1 MSDHHLRTRMPGAP
15 APAAAPAPRGPGLR
29 TAAALRAA
37 APALAVYAAVR
48 ALGLL
53 VLWLA
58 AHASGKDPVV
68 RLSGRWDSVWYQRIA
83 ENGYGHTVTLPD
95 GALHSDLAFF
105 PLLPALERGISE
117 VTPLTLGGAGLLVAW
132 TAGLLAAWGI
142 YAVGAQ
148 LYGRRT
154 GVVLAAL
161 WGVYPTAFVQSMAYT
176 ETLFTALAAW
186 ALYAVLRGR
195 WLPAGALCVLAGL
208 TRPSAAALIAALAIT
223 AAATLVREFR
233 AGGRTGPLLRRNAR
247 MLAGV
252 ALAPLGWL
260 AYVVFV
266 AVREGSPFAYFE
278 VQAQWG
284 NNIDGGRALAA
295 FIAGLPLPAAL
306 GLCAALGLLGW
317 LVVLCVRQRQ
327 PLPVLV
333 YTVAIVVISLIGAGY
348 FGSRPRLMMP
358 AFPLL
363 LPPAVALAR
372 LRGGWGARG
381 GVRAEASDPAA
392 GAEQPAATVAGAD
405 RGAPP
410 PPGAAERS
418 PVLTTPAQPP
428 ALTGSA
434 QAAALTAPAVIVLAV
449 LACASAV
456 FGAWTLLGAG
466 PP

>member
-1 MSDHHLRTRMPGAP
+1 MSDHQLRTRPPAGP
-15 APAAAPAPRGPGLR
+15 APGPRTAGSRAAAAF
-29 TAAALRAA
+29 RAA
-37 APALAVYAAVR
+37 APALAVYAGVR

-53 VLWLA
+53 AFWA
-58 AHASGKDPVV
+58 AASAAGKDPLGP
-68 RLSGRWDSVWYQRIA
+68 LSGRWDSVWYQRIA
-83 ENGYGHTVTLPD
+83 ENGYRYTVTLPD
-95 GALHSDLAFF
+95 GSVHSDLAFF
-105 PLLPALERGISE
+105 PLLPALERSLSE
-117 VTPLTLGGAGLLVAW
+117 VTPLTLAGAGLLVAW

-142 YAVGAQ
+142 YAIGAH
-148 LYGRRT
+148 LRGRRT

-195 WLPAGALCVLAGL
+195 WIVAGALCVLAGL
-208 TRPSAAALIAALAIT
+208 TRPTAAALIAALAIT
-223 AAATLVREFR
+223 AAVTLVREYRDERR
-233 AGGRTGPLLRRNAR
+233 AGPVLRRNAR
-247 MLAGV
+247 MIAGV

-295 FIAGLPLPAAL
+295 FIAGLPWPAAL

-333 YTVAIVVISLIGAGY
+333 YALTIVVISLIGAGY

-363 LPPAVALAR
+363 LPPAVALLR
-372 LRGGWGARG
+372 LR
-381 GVRAEASDPAA
+381 
-392 GAEQPAATVAGAD
+392 
-405 RGAPP
+405 
-410 PPGAAERS
+410 
-418 PVLTTPAQPP
+418 TTGR
-428 ALTGSA
+428 T
-434 QAAALTAPAVIVLAV
+434 AAALAV
-449 LACASAV
+449 LACASAAY
-456 FGAWTLLGAG
+456 GAWTLLGSG

>member
-1 MSDHHLRTRMPGAP
+1 MPGAP
-15 APAAAPAPRGPGLR
+15 APAAAPAPRGPGPR

-53 VLWLA
+53 ALWA
-58 AHASGKDPVV
+58 AAQASGKAPLA
-68 RLSGRWDSVWYQRIA
+68 RLTGRWDSVWYQRIA
-83 ENGYGHTVTLPD
+83 ENGYGYTATLPD
-95 GALHSDLAFF
+95 GTLHPDLAFF

-142 YAVGAQ
+142 FAVGAE

-186 ALYAVLRGR
+186 ALYAVLKGR
-195 WLPAGALCVLAGL
+195 WLVAGALCVLAGL

-223 AAATLVREFR
+223 AAVTLVREIR
-233 AGGRTGPLLRRNAR
+233 AGNGLGPVLRRNAR
-247 MLAGV
+247 MIAGV

-266 AVREGSPFAYFE
+266 AVREGSPFAYFD
-278 VQAQWG
+278 VQARWG
-284 NNIDGGRALAA
+284 NSIDGGRALAG

-327 PLPVLV
+327 PLPLLV
-333 YTVAIVVISLIGAGY
+333 YGIAIVVISLIGAGY

-363 LPPAVALAR
+363 LPPAAALVR
-372 LRGGWGARG
+372 LR
-381 GVRAEASDPAA
+381 S
-392 GAEQPAATVAGAD
+392 
-405 RGAPP
+405 
-410 PPGAAERS
+410 
-418 PVLTTPAQPP
+418 
-428 ALTGSA
+428 TGR
-434 QAAALTAPAVIVLAV
+434 AAAVIAA
-449 LACASAV
+449 LACASAAY
-456 FGAWTLLGAG
+456 GAWTLLGAG

>member
-1 MSDHHLRTRMPGAP
+1 MSDHQLRTRTPAAP
-15 APAAAPAPRGPGLR
+15 APALRVPGGPRV
-29 TAAALRAA
+29 AAAFRAA

-53 VLWLA
+53 GFWA
-58 AHASGKDPVV
+58 AASAAGKNPLGP
-68 RLSGRWDSVWYQRIA
+68 LSGRWDSVWYQRIA
-83 ENGYGHTVTLPD
+83 ENGYGFTVTLPD
-95 GALHSDLAFF
+95 GSVHSDLAFF

-132 TAGLLAAWGI
+132 TAGLLAAWGV
-142 YAVGAQ
+142 YAVGAH
-148 LYGRRT
+148 LRGRRT

-161 WGVYPTAFVQSMAYT
+161 WGAYPTAFVQSMAYT

-186 ALYAVLRGR
+186 ALYAVLKGR
-195 WLPAGALCVLAGL
+195 WIVAGALSVLAGL
-208 TRPSAAALIAALAIT
+208 TRPTAAALIAALAVT
-223 AAATLVREFR
+223 AAVTLVRAYRDERR
-233 AGGRTGPLLRRNAR
+233 AGPVLRRHAR
-247 MLAGV
+247 MIAGV

-266 AVREGSPFAYFE
+266 AVREGSPFAYFD

-295 FIAGLPLPAAL
+295 FIAGLPWPAAL

-333 YTVAIVVISLIGAGY
+333 YALTIVVISLIGAGY

-363 LPPAVALAR
+363 LPPAVALLR
-372 LRGGWGARG
+372 LRTTGRT
-381 GVRAEASDPAA
+381 AA
-392 GAEQPAATVAGAD
+392 
-405 RGAPP
+405 
-410 PPGAAERS
+410 
-418 PVLTTPAQPP
+418 
-428 ALTGSA
+428 
-434 QAAALTAPAVIVLAV
+434 VLAV
-449 LACASAV
+449 LACASAGY
-456 FGAWTLLGAG
+456 GAWTLLGAG